1 MVRWLGLRRSAAG
14 GTVSISSWGVKILR
28 AKKKKEA
35 KVETKISR
43 TLYHLKV
50 VGNVTASK

>member
-50 VGNVTASK
+50 VGNVIASK

>member
-28 AKKKKEA
+28 AKKKEA

-50 VGNVTASK
+50 VGNVIASK